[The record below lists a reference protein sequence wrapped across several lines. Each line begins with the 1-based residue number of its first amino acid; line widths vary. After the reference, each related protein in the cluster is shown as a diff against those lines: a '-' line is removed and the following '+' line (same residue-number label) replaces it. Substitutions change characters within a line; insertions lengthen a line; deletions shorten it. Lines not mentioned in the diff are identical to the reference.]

1 MQTGIWMT
9 YSDSMHSSEQFSY
22 KILFILSYGLKD
34 INYARFKHFS
44 GIFQKTEKAGTF
56 LTEKSASPG
65 RWPLGPGRL
74 TGRWK
79 QSEHRFRMI
88 AGATCQNRKMHQKKG
103 LACASS
109 GIRTQELLDR
119 RTAHQPDGYRTDHVD
134 VENAPN

>member
-1 MQTGIWMT
+1 MR
-9 YSDSMHSSEQFSY
+9 SSEQFSY

-56 LTEKSASPG
+56 LIEKSTSPG

-79 QSEHRFRMI
+79 QSGHRFRLT
-88 AGATCQNRKMHQKKG
+88 AGGHMSESENASKKG

-119 RTAHQPDGYRTDHVD
+119 RTSHQPDGYRTDHVD
-134 VENAPN
+134 VENAPNLN